1 MSLIAIIDDRIS
13 NRNIFAQLARSIEP
27 GVMVETFG
35 DPSEALEW
43 LSAHTPDLVITDYK
57 MPQMDA
63 TEFIRRFRQLA
74 DCADIPVIVIT
85 IFEERSFRLQALEAG
100 ATDFLNSPVDHHEFR
115 TRARNLL
122 SLRKHQL
129 LHANR
134 ADQLERKLEYSER
147 SRELALSDSRERL
160 AQVIDTLP
168 VMISATGYDGQ
179 ILFINANETGF
190 FGVDAAKVVGA
201 QSKVLYGEEAA
212 ARSFALDRM
221 VFETGK
227 ALPPYEEE
235 MIDRHGEKRVFLSSK
250 TPLKDNADNV
260 AGVLTSSLD
269 ITARKQTEAHLRHL
283 AHHDTLTDLPNRTLL
298 GEQIR
303 DLVARA
309 RRGSGN
315 FAVHLLDLDRFKS
328 VNDLF
333 GHSGGNRFLVALS
346 EQLTASLADA
356 EMIARLSA
364 DQFAVVQGNVKD
376 TKDAEGFAQRVLD
389 AIHAYVDAED
399 QRLTTT
405 ASIGIAVYPSDG
417 TDPEDLLKN
426 ADLAMYKAKATG
438 GNIACF
444 YAADLE
450 MRARQAAILDK
461 ELRNAIAQ
469 EQFVLYYQP
478 QVDLATG
485 LIVGAE
491 ALLRWR
497 RPGVGIVG
505 PSAFLSR
512 AEENGL
518 ILPIGEWVLRDACTT
533 AKSWQRAGLPPLRVG
548 VNLSPTQFRRRTLP
562 LLVAKILA
570 ETGLDPR
577 RLDLELTES
586 LVMHDFDEVTE
597 DLNNLLQLGVHL
609 AIDDFGTGYSSL
621 GYVKRFPVTRLKID
635 QSFIRDMALDKN
647 DSAIVRAIITLG
659 HSMNITVVAEGVE
672 TADQLARLRAEGCDE
687 VQGYYFG
694 RPMPSDE
701 FIDLVRREPTLAK
714 IA

>member
-43 LSAHTPDLVITDYK
+43 LSVHTPDLVITDYK

-63 TEFIRRFRQLA
+63 TEFIRHFRQLA

-134 ADQLERKLEYSER
+134 ADQLERKLEHSER

-190 FGVDAAKVVGA
+190 FGVEAAKVVGA

-212 ARSFALDRM
+212 ARCFALDRM

-283 AHHDTLTDLPNRTLL
+283 AHHDTLTNLPNRTLL
-298 GEQIR
+298 GEHIR
-303 DLVARA
+303 DLVVRA

-315 FAVHLLDLDRFKS
+315 FALHLLDLDRFKS

-346 EQLTASLADA
+346 EQLSASLADA
-356 EMIARLSA
+356 EMIARLGA
-364 DQFAVVQGNVKD
+364 DQFAVLQGNVKD
-376 TKDAEGFAQRVLD
+376 TKDAEDFAQRVLG

-518 ILPIGEWVLRDACTT
+518 ILPISEWVLRDACTT
-533 AKSWQRAGLPPLRVG
+533 AKTWQRAGLPPLRVG

-621 GYVKRFPVTRLKID
+621 GYVKRFPVTRIKID
-635 QSFIRDMALDKN
+635 QSFIRDMAVDKN
-647 DSAIVRAIITLG
+647 DAAIVRTIITLG